1 MHHVNS
7 LATSRW
13 GRRERER
20 EASVEHEYN
29 AADADSEAKKET
41 AAFCL

>member
-13 GRRERER
+13 GRRER